1 MAGEYPHF
9 LYSAKNPLNLRR
21 NYIWLLPL
29 LLAIT
34 GPLWWG
40 AAGSLLGPRSSGVN
54 VTPPTE
60 RLLNTFVLHR
70 VALSQA
76 RNGIDDLF
84 VEAEQVNS
92 GKAVDELEMLGVT
105 GVMTGK
111 ERSLK
116 FSGGKAR
123 YEPVKQVLTVGE
135 QVLMAT
141 SDGYRLNVEML
152 RCLTATRQIDTDK
165 VFNLTGPGL
174 KLTGQSFLYSLPTGD
189 FQIGGRVVGD
199 IF

>member
-1 MAGEYPHF
+1 M
-9 LYSAKNPLNLRR
+9 NLKR

-40 AAGSLLGPRSSGVN
+40 AASWLLGPRSGGAS
-54 VTPPTE
+54 VTPPGE
-60 RLLNTFVLHR
+60 RQLNTFVLHR

-76 RNGIDDLF
+76 RNGLDDLF

-92 GKAVDELEMLGVT
+92 GKAADELEMLGVT

-116 FSGGKAR
+116 FSGGIAR
-123 YEPVKQVLTVGE
+123 YEPEGQVLSVGE
-135 QVLMAT
+135 QVKMAT
-141 SDGYRLNVEML
+141 SDGYQLTVDRL
-152 RCLTATRQIDTDK
+152 RCLTATRQIDSDK

-174 KLTGQSFLYSLPTGD
+174 KLSGRNFLYSLPTGD
-189 FQIGGRVVGD
+189 FRIGGRVVGD
-199 IF
+199 VF